1 MNTINDIKKNLEKE
15 MDNATAFLTAWSA
28 VTFPTKKDGKPFANM
43 SKNINGAKYTLKNY
57 ATQPGEYRL
66 TVYTHSNSS
75 GYIHDEISCYELV
88 TYLKDADKIKKTY
101 NYMPKLS
108 MLEQVY
114 KYDLDDIKKAVADR
128 IKYHE
133 KRIQSLS
140 EQLLRVDK
148 AFNDFD
154 AAYGEIL
161 NKLQEACNTNDIS
174 YSNGRNDLFYA
185 IKDAVIKSH
194 Y

>member
-1 MNTINDIKKNLEKE
+1 MNTINDIKQKLQKE
-15 MDNATAFLTAWSA
+15 IDSATAFLMAWSA

-43 SKNINGAKYTLKNY
+43 SKNINGAKYTLENY
-57 ATQPGEYRL
+57 AMQPGEYRL
-66 TVYTHSNSS
+66 TVYTRSNSS
-75 GYIHDEISCYELV
+75 GYIHDEIQCYELI
-88 TYLKDADKIKKTY
+88 TYLKDADKLSKTA

-114 KYDLDDIKKAVADR
+114 KYDIDDIKQAVADR

-133 KRIQSLS
+133 KRIQSLN
-140 EQLLRVDK
+140 EQLSRVEK
-148 AFNDFD
+148 AYNDFD
-154 AAYGEIL
+154 AAYCEIL
-161 NKLQEACNTNDIS
+161 DELQKACDTDDIA
-174 YSNGRNDLFYA
+174 YSNGRNDVFYA

>member
-15 MDNATAFLTAWSA
+15 IDSATAFLTAWFA
-28 VTFPTKKDGKPFANM
+28 VTFPTKKDGTPFANM
-43 SKNINGAKYTLKNY
+43 SKNINGAKYTLD
-57 ATQPGEYRL
+57 AHAMQPGEYRL
-66 TVYTHSNSS
+66 TVYTQSNSS
-75 GYIHDEISCYELV
+75 GYIHDEICCYNLV
-88 TYLKDADKIKKTY
+88 KYLRDADKIKKTY

-128 IKYHE
+128 IEYHE
-133 KRIQSLS
+133 KRIQSLN
-140 EQLLRVDK
+140 EQLSRVEK
-148 AFNDFD
+148 AYNDFE

-161 NKLQEACNTNDIS
+161 DKLQEACNTNDIS

>member
-15 MDNATAFLTAWSA
+15 MDNATAFLAAWSA

-43 SKNINGAKYTLKNY
+43 SKNINGAKYTLDAY
-57 ATQPGEYRL
+57 AMQPGEYRL
-66 TVYTHSNSS
+66 TVYTQNNLS
-75 GYIHDEISCYELV
+75 GYIHDEICCYNLV
-88 TYLKDADKIKKTY
+88 KYLRDADKIKKTY

-114 KYDLDDIKKAVADR
+114 KYDIDDIKKAVADR

-133 KRIQSLS
+133 KRIQSLN
-140 EQLLRVDK
+140 EQLSRVEK
-148 AFNDFD
+148 AYNEFD
-154 AAYGEIL
+154 AAYGKIL
-161 NKLQEACNTNDIS
+161 DKLQEACNTNDIS

>member
-15 MDNATAFLTAWSA
+15 IDSATAFLTAWSA

-43 SKNINGAKYTLKNY
+43 SKNIKGAKYTLEDY
-57 ATQPGEYRL
+57 AMQPGEYRL
-66 TVYTHSNSS
+66 TVYTQSNSS
-75 GYIHDEISCYELV
+75 GYIHDEICCYNLV
-88 TYLKDADKIKKTY
+88 KYLRDADKIKKTY

-133 KRIQSLS
+133 KRIQSLN
-140 EQLLRVDK
+140 EQLLRVEK
-148 AFNDFD
+148 AYSDFD

-161 NKLQEACNTNDIS
+161 DKLQEACDTTDVS
-174 YSNGRNDLFYA
+174 YSNGRNDIFYA